1 MFLESILDFPVQD
14 VSLDV
19 FRFAVSVNRRFG
31 LSYWDSA
38 ILAAVRACGC
48 DTVYSEDM
56 SDRQDDDGLVVVNPF
71 RRGIIRL
78 T

>member
-1 MFLESILDFPVQD
+1 MFLESILDLPVQD

-19 FRFAVSVNRRFG
+19 FRSAVSVNRRFG
-31 LSYWDSA
+31 LSVWDSA

-56 SDRQDDDGLVVVNPF
+56 SDRQEGARHNSDSPGCWSS
-71 RRGIIRL
+71 RI